1 MWAGWKLGKWPLLEN
16 LRPMAGKE
24 LILEK
29 GSWELFHIQR
39 LPVLH
44 CCWWISLL
52 SQCDKA
58 SLPAGISPCCCT
70 RQPSIGY
77 AMQWCT
83 ELFAL
88 DFNDLCRIK
97 LWILSLLA
105 HTEIHYLLCAKVSP
119 VLFGFKSFALHNGCN
134 ALQSDCNAQSDNCM
148 FFSTFQ
154 FIVCYRTTQPHSFQR
169 YFSQCCNVVM
179 SIAIIFTILYCFH
192 QHCIAF
198 HSIRLLLTAL
208 HCFSEHWIAF
218 HSTAL
223 CFTVLH
229 CFSLL

>member
-29 GSWELFHIQR
+29 GSWELFDIQR

-44 CCWWISLL
+44 YCWWISLL

-83 ELFAL
+83 KLFAL

-105 HTEIHYLLCAKVSP
+105 HTEIHYLHCAQVSP

-154 FIVCYRTTQPHSFQR
+154 FIVCYRTTQPHSFQH
-169 YFSQCCNVVM
+169 YLSQYCNVAM

-192 QHCIAF
+192 QYCIAF
-198 HSIRLLLTAL
+198 HSIKLFFFLTAL
-208 HCFSEHWIAF
+208 HCF
-218 HSTAL
+218 
-223 CFTVLH
+223 
-229 CFSLL
+229 

>member
-1 MWAGWKLGKWPLLEN
+1 MTSIAFVTRAVWIVWAAFKDFLSCTAAGEYLSSASVTKHPCLLT
-16 LRPMAGKE
+16 
-24 LILEK
+24 
-29 GSWELFHIQR
+29 
-39 LPVLH
+39 
-44 CCWWISLL
+44 
-52 SQCDKA
+52 
-58 SLPAGISPCCCT
+58 AGISPCCCT

-105 HTEIHYLLCAKVSP
+105 HTEIHYLHCAQVSP

-134 ALQSDCNAQSDNCM
+134 ALQSDCNAQSDNCL

-179 SIAIIFTILYCFH
+179 SIAIIFYH
-192 QHCIAF
+192 IA
-198 HSIRLLLTAL
+198 LLSSAL
-208 HCFSEHWIAF
+208 HCFSQH
-218 HSTAL
+218 
-223 CFTVLH
+223 
-229 CFSLL
+229 